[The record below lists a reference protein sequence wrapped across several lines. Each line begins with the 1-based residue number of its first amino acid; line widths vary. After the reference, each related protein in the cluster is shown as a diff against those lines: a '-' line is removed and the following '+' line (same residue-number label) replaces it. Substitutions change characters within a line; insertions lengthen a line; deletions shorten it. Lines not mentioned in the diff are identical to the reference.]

1 MSCWLLLGM
10 VSRDYPNFHQ
20 AIGRLFVTRDT
31 ESDLPFEHP
40 LFLFMRLIIIFF
52 HRSILSFGILGLLFG
67 CPLYSPHVTK
77 TPC

>member
-1 MSCWLLLGM
+1 
-10 VSRDYPNFHQ
+10 
-20 AIGRLFVTRDT
+20 
-31 ESDLPFEHP
+31 